1 MQNVLK
7 KLKFKQAGI
16 IINPPSHLENEFSL
30 LGVKFSF
37 DKKIKSIATLVF
49 VQDSK
54 SFFNFM
60 QKQLKYIEYDSLF
73 WIAYP
78 KQTSKI
84 KTDINRDTLRN
95 DVEAFGLQTVTAI
108 SIDETWSALRFR
120 SIEKVGK

>member
-1 MQNVLK
+1 MQDVLK

-16 IINPPSHLENEFSL
+16 IINPPSYLENEFSL

-37 DKKIKSIATLVF
+37 DKKIKSAATLVF
-49 VQDSK
+49 VHDSK

-60 QKQLKYIEYDSLF
+60 QRQLKNIEYDSVF
-73 WIAYP
+73 WMAYP
-78 KQTSKI
+78 KHTSPI

-108 SIDETWSALRFR
+108 SINDTWSALRFR
-120 SIEKVGK
+120 PIEKVGK